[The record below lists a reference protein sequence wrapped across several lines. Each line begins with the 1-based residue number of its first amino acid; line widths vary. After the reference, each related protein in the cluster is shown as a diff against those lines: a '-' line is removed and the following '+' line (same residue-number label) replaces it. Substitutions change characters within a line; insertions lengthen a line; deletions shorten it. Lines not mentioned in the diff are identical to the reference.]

1 MRTRVIAAAILL
13 AGGTAGAWVTRP
25 GGEPTEVAAGALR
38 TRADRTLVE
47 GRGLPAGWQGT
58 RDRETGVVAELWGGT
73 VAAPGAV
80 ADAAVAE
87 KAARAFLV
95 ERIAL
100 LAPGARSEDFVIV
113 ANEVDRGLRT
123 IGFAQTHRGARVVG
137 GQLAIFIKRDRVF
150 AAQSQASPN
159 ISVEV
164 PPRTGAVNTLR
175 AESWIGGRVVTRA
188 IGPRVVLPIDGGYR
202 VADQLEIEALDRAG
216 RWDVYVGLDG
226 APLLRVSQLRFATG
240 TLVYD
245 VGERYPL
252 GTRRDAPAR
261 LVGAIAD
268 GVATTTASDGSFS
281 WSGTAAA
288 TVAPGLAGPTIAV
301 ENAAGALATASLTAQ
316 PGGAVRWSLAADEHG
331 DAQLTSFVHVGI
343 AQDRAR
349 VLLPSLAPWLDQ
361 PLPVTVNENDIC
373 NAYSTGN
380 DIHFYRRGPSCEN
393 TGRLADV
400 ISHEFGHS
408 LHRHAIIP
416 GVGAFNGALSE
427 GVSDFFAATIAG
439 EAAIGRGFGFDSDAT
454 RDLDPVGTEAVW
466 PRDKSADPHITGLII
481 GGALWDLRTKLV
493 ADLGPVAGLART
505 DALFASVL
513 QRSPDITGAFFAAQL
528 ADDDDGDLGNGTP
541 NFCAIQ
547 GAFGKHGLGGP
558 SYLSTRVDPPVFDGT
573 TFTVTTSVPVGTTC
587 APVLVD
593 SVQLRYHD
601 STGVTG
607 TLDLTPNGGT
617 WTGALPAL
625 APNRVVYYKVVA
637 TLADG
642 ATIAYPENPA
652 DPEYELFTGTPTEI
666 WCARMDE
673 NPQWTSSSDASWEWS
688 VPSPLSVSGDP
699 ITTHTGTH
707 ILGTK
712 IFGDGRY
719 PRDATTS
726 ITTPAIETWM
736 YDEVHLQYWRWLSV
750 EDGVYDRASVVVNGT
765 TVWQNAESGDGS
777 LDHVDHEWRFKDID
791 VTALAGSSITAS
803 WQLTSDRSRELGGWT
818 LDDVCLVGIG
828 KHPVCGDGV
837 IDFREDCDDGN
848 TAGED
853 GCSQYCRDED
863 AGCCSAGTDPRA
875 PLVLGLGVVALLA
888 RRRRTV
894 RG

>member
-13 AGGTAGAWVTRP
+13 ASGTAGAWIAQPDR
-25 GGEPTEVAAGALR
+25 EPPEVAAGALR
-38 TRADRTLVE
+38 LRADRTLVA
-47 GRGLPAGWQGT
+47 GRGLPAGWQGA
-58 RDRETGVVAELWGGT
+58 RDRETGVVAELWGGY
-73 VAAPGAV
+73 VPAPGAV
-80 ADAAVAE
+80 ADPAIAE
-87 KAARAFLV
+87 KAARAFLADHL
-95 ERIAL
+95 AL
-100 LAPGARSEDFVIV
+100 LAPGARSDDFVVV
-113 ANEVDRGLRT
+113 ANHLERGLRT
-123 IGFAQTHRGARVVG
+123 IGLAQMHRGARVVG
-137 GQLAIFIKRDRVF
+137 GQLAIFIKNDRVF
-150 AAQSQASPN
+150 AAQSQAQPN
-159 ISVEV
+159 VSVDV
-164 PPRTGAVNTLR
+164 PARTGAVTTR
-175 AESWIGGRVVTRA
+175 RVEDWIGGRVITRS
-188 IGPRVVLPIDGGYR
+188 IGARVVLPIDGGYR
-202 VADQLEIEALDRAG
+202 VADHVEIEALDRAG

-226 APLLRVSQLRFATG
+226 APLLRASQLRFATG

-261 LVGAIAD
+261 LVGLVAD
-268 GVATTTASDGSFS
+268 GVSGTTASDGTFS
-281 WSGTAAA
+281 WSETAAA
-288 TVAPGLAGPTIAV
+288 TVEPGLVGPTVAV
-301 ENAAGALATASLTAQ
+301 ENAAGPLAAASLTAQ
-316 PGGAVRWSLAADEHG
+316 PGGTVRWSLAGDEHG

-343 AQDRAR
+343 SQERAR

-361 PLPVTVNENDIC
+361 PLPVVVNENDIC

-380 DIHFYRRGPSCEN
+380 DIHFYRRGPTCEN

-400 ISHEFGHS
+400 ITHEFGHS
-408 LHRHAIIP
+408 LHKHAIIP
-416 GVGAFNGALSE
+416 GAGGFNAALSE
-427 GVSDFFAATIAG
+427 GVSDFFAAMVVG
-439 EAAIGRGFGFDSDAT
+439 DPGIGRGFRFDNMAT
-454 RDLDPVGTEAVW
+454 RDLDPDGIEAVW

-481 GGALWDLRTKLV
+481 GGALWDLRAKLI
-493 ADLGPVAGLART
+493 ADLGQAAGLATT
-505 DALFASVL
+505 DVLFASVL
-513 QRSPDITGAFFAAQL
+513 QRAPDITGAFLAAQI

-541 NFCAIQ
+541 HFCAIQ

-593 SVQLRYHD
+593 NVQIRYHD
-601 STGVTG
+601 STGATG
-607 TLDLTPNGGT
+607 TANLTANGGT

-625 APNRVVYYKVVA
+625 TPNRVVYYKVVA

-642 ATIAYPENPA
+642 ATITYPDNPA

-673 NPQWTSSSDASWEWS
+673 NPQWTSSADASWEWS

-699 ITTHTGTH
+699 IVTHTGTH

-719 PRDATTS
+719 PRETTTS
-726 ITTPAIETWM
+726 ITAPEIQTWM

-765 TVWQNAESGDGS
+765 TVWQNVESGNGGR
-777 LDHVDHEWRFKDID
+777 DHVDREWRFKDID
-791 VTALAGSSITAS
+791 VTKYAGHSITAS
-803 WQLTSDRSRELGGWT
+803 WLLTSDRSRELGGWT

-837 IDFREDCDDGN
+837 IDHTEDCDDGN
-848 TAGED
+848 TSDDD
-853 GCSQYCRDED
+853 GCTQYCRDED